1 MLIYLYTIPNLMTIQ
16 AEKNLWRQGY
26 KIIAGIDEAGRGPL
40 AGPVVAGA
48 VAIIDKKVNKNIFVL
63 IKDSKKLSE
72 NQREKAYQAILEQS
86 WLAFGIGKVS
96 EKIIDKI
103 NIFEATKL
111 AMIRAVADLEK
122 KIKTQS
128 DYLILDGNQKINLP
142 TKQQTIVKADA
153 KIFSCSA
160 ASIIAKVTRDRL
172 MRKLDK
178 KYPAYGFAKH
188 KGYGT
193 KNHVQAIKRNGP
205 CPIHRFSFAP
215 IKNA

>member
-1 MLIYLYTIPNLMTIQ
+1 MTIQ

>member
-1 MLIYLYTIPNLMTIQ
+1 MTIQ

-48 VAIIDKKVNKNIFVL
+48 VAIIDKKVNKNIFAL

-86 WLAFGIGKVS
+86 WLAFGVGKVS

-103 NIFEATKL
+103 NISEATKL
-111 AMIRAVADLEK
+111 AMIKAVADLEK
-122 KIKTQS
+122 KIKTRS

-193 KNHVQAIKRNGP
+193 KDHVQAIKRNGP
-205 CPIHRFSFAP
+205 CPVHRFSFAP

>member
-26 KIIAGIDEAGRGPL
+26 KIIVGIDEAGRGPL

-48 VAIIDKKVNKNIFVL
+48 VAIIDKRINKNIFVL

-86 WLAFGIGKVS
+86 WLAFGVGKVS

-122 KIKTQS
+122 KIKIQP

-142 TKQQTIVKADA
+142 IKQQAIVKADA

-160 ASIIAKVTRDRL
+160 SSIIAKVTRDRL
-172 MRKLDK
+172 MRGLDK

-193 KNHVQAIKRNGP
+193 KNHFKAIKKNGP

>member
-205 CPIHRFSFAP
+205 CPVHRFSFAP

>member
-48 VAIIDKKVNKNIFVL
+48 VAIIDKKVNKNIFAL

-86 WLAFGIGKVS
+86 WLAFGVGKVS

-103 NIFEATKL
+103 NISEATKL
-111 AMIRAVADLEK
+111 AMIKAVADLEK
-122 KIKTQS
+122 KIKTRS

-193 KNHVQAIKRNGP
+193 KDHVQAIKRNGP
-205 CPIHRFSFAP
+205 CPVHRFSFAP